1 MDEKEKQIE
10 ELIQSRER
18 WQVWF
23 SRLQNKYNELDKEK
37 ERLRQRVEE
46 LTKERDSLL
55 GDVTK
60 LKALTAELEAKQETT
75 DIKII
80 TP

>member
-60 LKALTAELEAKQETT
+60 LKALNAELEAKQKT
-75 DIKII
+75 DIRII

>member
-1 MDEKEKQIE
+1 MDEIE
-10 ELIQSRER
+10 ELKKSLGR
-18 WQVWF
+18 WKAWF
-23 SRLQNKYNELDKEK
+23 NRLQSQYDALNAETEG
-37 ERLRQRVEE
+37 LRQRVEE